1 MRLFLDTNLFL
12 EVILEQER
20 AAEVKALLFAI
31 HLPTRRRHT

>member
-1 MRLFLDTNLFL
+1 MNSL
-12 EVILEQER
+12 EELIQELPPDLEQR